1 MPELRELI
9 ASYKTVKWGL
19 DLYKDSPRNVLGF
32 WSDMTDDEEEAFDA
46 EDGLVRQLDGS
57 EWEVLRG
64 SQGGQSAL
72 LPPQLLYSIDG
83 ERPEI
88 AFTDLEIIDTS
99 FHERALLLDLGPLK
113 LKLAYLTHTSV
124 QIYSREQ
131 WDNTIRNVAK
141 QDRKF
146 RIGLAIETRDFIL
159 AFVSLDQ
166 LFQPTWATTWDGLGV
181 SLPYVYTDYTRWLE
195 NVACW
200 VFHEVTHPSDRSIA
214 TALRNDKA
222 VFNGIGAYTVTEV
235 CTLAGIPIYEHVRA
249 VAENP
254 SRMARLCEAIW
265 VYAHKSE
272 TELPELLRP
281 AWHRGVMAPTD
292 NQRLRYL
299 RWLLLW
305 GKPKVCVPARLAGL
319 AGEHNASVQSLSA
332 SGRVWYRRDH
342 EALLPDPFEPAYL
355 QAAFDISKTKPI
367 HLLHLILGDE
377 WDSLKE
383 KHQLPPAP
391 NSDPLTCVY
400 EKLYLLDS
408 PTYLKA
414 DAYLDYFYS
423 DLSSLSGRRTVVP
436 HVYKS
441 SKSIPMFSLIDH
453 YPPFCLL
460 DSKVKGG
467 VNMRLTKLDPQPAMF
482 KDMITENGV
491 AYGPLEYAG
500 NGKIAKFSAADKVL
514 VVRGVNDANLTENE
528 IKRQSL
534 KLARRELVK
543 EWDKKA
549 SKSKSKAVANAFD
562 RLGHRALTKTEKQSL
577 KRKAGK
583 MAGARLVAPKAEEPL
598 ELPSKLKKWCLSADA
613 KLALQCK
620 ENVV

>member
-1 MPELRELI
+1 MLELRESI
-9 ASYKTVKWGL
+9 ASYKTVQWGL
-19 DLYKDSPRNVLGF
+19 ELYKGSPRNVQGF
-32 WSDMTDDEEEAFDA
+32 WSDMTDDEEEPFDA
-46 EDGLVRQLDGS
+46 ADGLVRELDGS

-88 AFTDLEIIDTS
+88 AFTDLEIIGSS
-99 FHERALLLDLGPLK
+99 FHERALLLDLGALK
-113 LKLAYLTHTSV
+113 LKLAWLTHTSV
-124 QIYSREQ
+124 QFYSREQ
-131 WDNTIRNVAK
+131 WDNTIRTVAK
-141 QDRKF
+141 RDRKF
-146 RIGLAIETRDFIL
+146 RIGLAIETQDFIL

-166 LFQPTWATTWDGLGV
+166 LFQPTWATTWDGLGL
-181 SLPYVYTDYTRWLE
+181 SLPYVYTNYTQWLE

-214 TALRNDKA
+214 TALRDDKT

-235 CTLAGIPIYEHVRA
+235 CALAGIPIYEHVRA

-265 VYAHKSE
+265 MYAHKSE

-281 AWHRGVMAPTD
+281 AWHKGVMAPTD

-305 GKPKVCVPARLAGL
+305 GKPEVRIPSRLANL
-319 AGEHNASVQSLSA
+319 AREHNASVQSLST

-342 EALLPDPFEPAYL
+342 DALLPDPFEPAYL
-355 QAAFDISKTKPI
+355 QAAFHISKAKPI

-377 WDSLKE
+377 WEPLKE
-383 KHQLPPAP
+383 KHELPPAP
-391 NSDPLTCVY
+391 TSDPLTRVY
-400 EKLYLLDS
+400 KSLYLLDS

-414 DAYLDYFYS
+414 DVYMDYFYS
-423 DLSSLSGRRTVVP
+423 NLSSLSGRRMVVP
-436 HVYKS
+436 HVYKGS
-441 SKSIPMFSLIDH
+441 QSVPMFSLIDH
-453 YPPFCLL
+453 YPSFCLL

-467 VNMRLTKLDPQPAMF
+467 VNMRLTKLDPESATF

-500 NGKIAKFSAADKVL
+500 NGKIACYSAADKVY
-514 VVRGVNDANLTENE
+514 VVTCT
-528 IKRQSL
+528 SS
-534 KLARRELVK
+534 
-543 EWDKKA
+543 A
-549 SKSKSKAVANAFD
+549 S
-562 RLGHRALTKTEKQSL
+562 
-577 KRKAGK
+577 
-583 MAGARLVAPKAEEPL
+583 
-598 ELPSKLKKWCLSADA
+598 
-613 KLALQCK
+613 
-620 ENVV
+620 

>member
-19 DLYKDSPRNVLGF
+19 DLYKDSPQNVLGF
-32 WSDMTDDEEEAFDA
+32 WSDMTDDEEEPFDA

-222 VFNGIGAYTVTEV
+222 VFNGNWCLHSHG
-235 CTLAGIPIYEHVRA
+235 GIPIYEHVRA

-281 AWHRGVMAPTD
+281 AWHKGVMAPTD
-292 NQRLRYL
+292 NPKIEISSVAASV
-299 RWLLLW
+299 
-305 GKPKVCVPARLAGL
+305 GKARGSCSTRLAGL

-342 EALLPDPFEPAYL
+342 EALCCLTPLSRHTSKP
-355 QAAFDISKTKPI
+355 AFDISKTKPI

-383 KHQLPPAP
+383 KQPA
-391 NSDPLTCVY
+391 SASTEFGSADMRLR
-400 EKLYLLDS
+400 EAF

-423 DLSSLSGRRTVVP
+423 NLSSLSGRRTVVP

-441 SKSIPMFSLIDH
+441 SKSVPMFSLIDH

-467 VNMRLTKLDPQPAMF
+467 VNMRLTKRDPQSATF

-500 NGKIAKFSAADKVL
+500 NGKIAKFSAADK
-514 VVRGVNDANLTENE
+514 
-528 IKRQSL
+528 
-534 KLARRELVK
+534 ARWYE
-543 EWDKKA
+543 A
-549 SKSKSKAVANAFD
+549 S
-562 RLGHRALTKTEKQSL
+562 TMQI
-577 KRKAGK
+577 
-583 MAGARLVAPKAEEPL
+583 
-598 ELPSKLKKWCLSADA
+598 
-613 KLALQCK
+613 
-620 ENVV
+620 